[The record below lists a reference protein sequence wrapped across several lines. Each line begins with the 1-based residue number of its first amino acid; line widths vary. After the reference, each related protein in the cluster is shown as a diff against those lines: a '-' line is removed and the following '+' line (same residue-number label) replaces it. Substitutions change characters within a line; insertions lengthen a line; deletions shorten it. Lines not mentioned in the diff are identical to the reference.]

1 MSSSYVTNTAQAAC
15 IKHLSYDPKKRI
27 PTATKQGWYIFDGNA
42 YDFPL
47 WEFKLNL
54 KLKCLPRDDEVG
66 INKIVNELIDSL
78 RGNALMIA
86 RSIGVDIVMSKDNPN
101 PEPAMPSGFVL
112 HQMINGL
119 DETET
124 AAPAAPSSAAAETAS
139 SPTAISLS
147 KLNRDENIII
157 AKKI

>member
-1 MSSSYVTNTAQAAC
+1 MRDYQNRTAAC

-27 PTATKQGWYIFDGNA
+27 PQATKQSWYIYDGNA
-42 YDFPL
+42 YDFPM

-54 KLKCLPRDDEVG
+54 KLKCLPRDNDIA

-101 PEPAMPSGFVL
+101 PLG
-112 HQMINGL
+112 INGS
-119 DETET
+119 DTT
-124 AAPAAPSSAAAETAS
+124 TGRIAS
-139 SPTAISLS
+139 PD
-147 KLNRDENIII
+147 KLASEIVSNCDIFLVATNNHTFCY
-157 AKKI
+157 KNYL